1 MLMVPT
7 LRVDNEGEEIMK
19 RLFGSSL
26 TVLFLLWTALGLAQP
41 AAPAQ
46 PEVIFATTTSVQDTG
61 LLDVLVPMFEKETG
75 YRVKAVAVGTG
86 QALALAGRGE
96 ADVILAHAPDAEKKY
111 VSQGSLTNRRLMM
124 HNTFLLA
131 GPAADPAKV
140 KDNKKAV
147 DALKKIAAAKATFVS
162 RGDDSGTHKLEMKLW
177 GVVGVKPAGEW
188 YLEAGQ
194 GMGKTLGI
202 AGEKQA
208 YVISDRSTYLAFQ
221 KTTGLSILLEGD
233 PAFLNVYHVMEVNSE
248 KFPKVNAAGG
258 KAFADFLLS
267 AKVQDVLKSFG
278 KEKFG
283 EALFY
288 SDVGKTEE
296 ALQEAK

>member
-1 MLMVPT
+1 
-7 LRVDNEGEEIMK
+7 MK
-19 RLFGSSL
+19 RFLSLSL
-26 TVLFLLWTALGLAQP
+26 TVWMLLFAGSILAQP
-41 AAPAQ
+41 AAPTQ
-46 PEVIFATTTSVQDTG
+46 SEVIFATTTSVQDTG

-111 VSQGSLTNRRLMM
+111 VAEGSLTNRRLMM

-140 KDNKKAV
+140 KETKKAV
-147 DALKKIAAAKATFVS
+147 EALKKIAEATVTFVS
-162 RGDDSGTHKLEMKLW
+162 RGDDSGTHKLELKLW
-177 GVVGVKPAGEW
+177 GQVGMKPVGEW

-208 YVISDRSTYLAFQ
+208 YVISDRATYLAFQ
-221 KTTGLSILLEGD
+221 KTSGLSILLEGD
-233 PAFLNVYHVMEVNSE
+233 PAFLNIYHVMEVNST

-267 AKVQDVLKSFG
+267 VKVQDVLKTFG

-288 SDVGKTEE
+288 SDVGRTEE
-296 ALQEAK
+296 VLVQQQ

>member
-1 MLMVPT
+1 
-7 LRVDNEGEEIMK
+7 MK
-19 RLFGSSL
+19 RLIGS
-26 TVLFLLWTALGLAQP
+26 GLAILLLFCATLAFGQP
-41 AAPAQ
+41 AVPAQ

-61 LLDVLVPMFEKETG
+61 LLDALVPMFEKETG

-111 VSQGSLTNRRLMM
+111 VSEGSLINRRLMM

-131 GPAADPAKV
+131 GPDADPAKV
-140 KDNKKAV
+140 KETKKAV
-147 DALKKIAAAKATFVS
+147 DALKKIAEAKATFIS

-177 GVVGVKPAGEW
+177 GQVGIKPAGEW

-233 PAFLNVYHVMEVNSE
+233 PAFLNIYHVMEVNST

-267 AKVQDVLKSFG
+267 VKVQEVLKTFG

-288 SDVGKTEE
+288 SDVGSTEE
-296 ALQEAK
+296 ALIAAQ

>member
-1 MLMVPT
+1 
-7 LRVDNEGEEIMK
+7 MK
-19 RLFGSSL
+19 RLIS
-26 TVLFLLWTALGLAQP
+26 TGLSVWMILCARVVFAQP

-75 YRVKAVAVGTG
+75 YHVKAVAVGTG

-111 VSQGSLTNRRLMM
+111 VSEGSLINRRLMM

-131 GPAADPAKV
+131 GPAADPAKA
-140 KDNKKAV
+140 KETKKAV
-147 DALKKIAAAKATFVS
+147 EALKKIAEAKATFIS
-162 RGDDSGTHKLEMKLW
+162 RGDDSGTHKLEKKLW
-177 GVVGVKPAGEW
+177 EQVGVKPAGEW

-208 YVISDRSTYLAFQ
+208 YVITDRATYLAFQ

-233 PAFLNVYHVMEVNSE
+233 PAFLNIYHVMEVNTE

-267 AKVQDVLKSFG
+267 AKVQDVLKTFG

-288 SDVGKTEE
+288 SDVGRTEE
-296 ALQEAK
+296 ALQAVKREE

>member
-1 MLMVPT
+1 
-7 LRVDNEGEEIMK
+7 MK
-19 RLFGSSL
+19 RLFVTSVWVWMIACA
-26 TVLFLLWTALGLAQP
+26 TVVFGQP

-61 LLDVLVPMFEKETG
+61 LLDLIVPMFEKDTG
-75 YRVKAVAVGTG
+75 YHVKAVAVGTG
-86 QALALAGRGE
+86 QALAMAGRGE

-111 VSQGSLTNRRLMM
+111 VSEGSLTNRRLMM

-131 GPAADPAKV
+131 GPSSDPAKV
-140 KDNKKAV
+140 KETKKAV
-147 DALKKIAAAKATFVS
+147 EALKKIAEAKAAFVS

-177 GVVGVKPAGEW
+177 GQAGVKPAGEW

-208 YVISDRSTYLAFQ
+208 YVISDRATYLSFQ
-221 KTTGLSILLEGD
+221 KTVDLSILLEGD
-233 PAFLNVYHVMEVNSE
+233 PAFLNIYHVMEVNSA

-267 AKVQDVLKSFG
+267 AKVQDVLKTFG

-283 EALFY
+283 EPLFFP
-288 SDVGKTEE
+288 DAGRTEQVLLN
-296 ALQEAK
+296 AQ

>member
-1 MLMVPT
+1 
-7 LRVDNEGEEIMK
+7 MK
-19 RLFGSSL
+19 RFLSLSL
-26 TVLFLLWTALGLAQP
+26 TVWMLLFARSVLAQP
-41 AAPAQ
+41 AAPTQ
-46 PEVIFATTTSVQDTG
+46 SEIIFATTTSVQDTG

-75 YRVKAVAVGTG
+75 YHVKAVAVGTG

-111 VSQGSLTNRRLMM
+111 VSEGSLINRRLMM

-140 KDNKKAV
+140 KESKKAV
-147 DALKKIAAAKATFVS
+147 DVLKKIADAKSTFVS
-162 RGDDSGTHKLEMKLW
+162 RGDDSGTHKLEKKLW
-177 GVVGVKPAGEW
+177 EQVGVKPAGEW

-208 YVISDRSTYLAFQ
+208 YVITDRATYLAFQ

-233 PAFLNVYHVMEVNSE
+233 PAFLNIYHVMEVNST

-267 AKVQDVLKSFG
+267 AKVQDVLKTFG

-288 SDVGKTEE
+288 SDVGRTEE
-296 ALQEAK
+296 ALIKVQ